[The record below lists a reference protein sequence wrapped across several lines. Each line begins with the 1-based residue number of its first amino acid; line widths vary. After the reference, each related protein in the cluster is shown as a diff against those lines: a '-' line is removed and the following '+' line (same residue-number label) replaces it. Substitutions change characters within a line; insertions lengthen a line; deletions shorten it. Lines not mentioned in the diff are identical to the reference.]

1 MEFLCE
7 VSEAQT
13 AREVNSRMK
22 CVTKIMAMPGTRTL
36 VADLCMSGL
45 AACDEENASVRT
57 VINARQFGMWMQNE
71 CTGTHRH
78 TRVGVRTTS
87 EKREQTGTWVHQV
100 GRAMEVQQEL
110 KMREQKKAK
119 DAKRICGIVYE
130 NDKNKG
136 TSHVQDDV
144 VKLMHHDEKELLSL
158 WEGRHWH
165 EHKGGWLDPELCA
178 KARRVEVGVHSS
190 PQDAHQSS
198 ERDAHQDRMGGD

>member
-1 MEFLCE
+1 M
-7 VSEAQT
+7 
-13 AREVNSRMK
+13 
-22 CVTKIMAMPGTRTL
+22 
-36 VADLCMSGL
+36 
-45 AACDEENASVRT
+45 
-57 VINARQFGMWMQNE
+57 
-71 CTGTHRH
+71 HRH
-78 TRVGVRTTS
+78 ASTHSCRCSAPQARKGNKQER
-87 EKREQTGTWVHQV
+87 GTPSWSSN
-100 GRAMEVQQEL
+100 GGSAGAENEETEES
-110 KMREQKKAK
+110 KGCKEDMR
-119 DAKRICGIVYE
+119 IVYE